1 MVNLCGNDNGVF
13 YGKRPDY
20 FNRKDLLP
28 YREVE
33 VPVYS
38 EAKENDEMNSIQE
51 IWNSVLEHCKNSMS
65 EVAFDTWIKPLNL
78 IDFSEG
84 YFVIAAG
91 ADFAKSIIETKF
103 TPVLKDA
110 FEKAT
115 GFPTDFKIVVENAK
129 PKNVEAPAADT
140 SSALTT
146 ADELPVSYRKKIES
160 EYTFDTFVVGSSN
173 KFAYAAAQSVAN
185 NPGKTYNPLFIY
197 GNSGLGKTHLLNA
210 ICCEVKEN
218 NPDAEII
225 YTSGEDF
232 TNELISFLTTDKL
245 TSIFHNKYR
254 NADVLLIDD
263 IQFISGKVRTQ
274 EEFFH
279 TFETLNKAGKQIVLT
294 SDRPP
299 KEIRALEERLKTR
312 FEWGLIADIQPPDL
326 ETRMAIIRR
335 KAASLKF
342 EISDDVI
349 QYLAEKIKKNI
360 RQLEGAVKKLKAYND
375 IEGNAPSLTMAQIAI
390 KDILSD
396 TQPIPITVEKII
408 NEVARTFNVSPE
420 DIKGKRQDASVS
432 AARQVAIYVV
442 NEITGMS
449 LKAVGAEFG
458 GKDHSTVLYNIRR
471 VNEKMDKDSSFKA
484 TVTDIL
490 TNIKDS

>member
-1 MVNLCGNDNGVF
+1 MLKLFGNENGVLCEN
-13 YGKRPDY
+13 RPDY
-20 FNRKDLLP
+20 FDRKDRFP
-28 YREVE
+28 WIETAVKT
-33 VPVYS
+33 VQDKI
-38 EAKENDEMNSIQE
+38 KEQDEMNSLQE
-51 IWNSVLEHCKNSMS
+51 IWTRVLEHCKGKMT
-65 EVAFDTWIKPLNL
+65 EVAFDTWIKPLKL
-78 IDFSEG
+78 
-84 YFVIAAG
+84 
-91 ADFAKSIIETKF
+91 ADFEDGVFIIEADAEFSRTLVENKF
-103 TPVLKDA
+103 SKTLEEA
-110 FEKAT
+110 FESAT
-115 GFPTDFKIVVENAK
+115 GFKTDFKITVKKDNHEESQANHEDSLVK
-129 PKNVEAPAADT
+129 T
-140 SSALTT
+140 S
-146 ADELPVSYRKKIES
+146 DELPAAYRKKIVS
-160 EYTFDTFVVGSSN
+160 DYTFDTFVVGSSN
-173 KFAYAAAQSVAN
+173 KFAYAAAQSVAK

-210 ICCEVKEN
+210 ICCEIKEK

-245 TSIFHNKYR
+245 TSVFHNKYR
-254 NADVLLIDD
+254 NADILLIDD
-263 IQFISGKVRTQ
+263 IQFLSGKVRTQ

-299 KEIRALEERLKTR
+299 KEIMTLEERLKTR

-335 KAASLKF
+335 KAASLNF
-342 EISDDVI
+342 DISDDVI

-375 IEGNAPSLTMAQIAI
+375 IEGHAPTLSMAQIAI

-396 TQPIPITVEKII
+396 TQPIPVTVEKII
-408 NEVARTFNVSPE
+408 NEVARTFNISPE
-420 DIKGKRQDASVS
+420 EIKGKRQDANIS

-458 GKDHSTVLYNIRR
+458 GKDHSTILYNIRK
-471 VNEKMDKDSSFKA
+471 VKDKMSKNANFKA
-484 TVTDIL
+484 TVTDII